1 MTKIFIT
8 AVTLICMVCTLW
20 GAYELGIRADNALNS
35 NGPEYSKILR
45 NIKARDCKY
54 EYQQTVL
61 VDEPQIQV
69 TGTQIDDLIEKVAI
83 RICTMKQHNQMHDT
97 AVEAFKLVNIKG
109 VSGAAVT
116 IIDQFKGKEVDK
128 CEASMDLLKLMCPNT
143 LKNAGYKDLD

>member
-8 AVTLICMVCTLW
+8 AVTLICTLW

-35 NGPEYSKILR
+35 NGPEYSKVLR

-54 EYQQTVL
+54 EYQQTAL

-83 RICTMKQHNQMHDT
+83 RICTMKQLNQMHDT
-97 AVEAFKLVNIKG
+97 GVEAFKLVNIKG

-116 IIDQFKGKEVDK
+116 IIDQFKDKEVDK

-143 LKNAGYKDLD
+143 LKNASYKDLD